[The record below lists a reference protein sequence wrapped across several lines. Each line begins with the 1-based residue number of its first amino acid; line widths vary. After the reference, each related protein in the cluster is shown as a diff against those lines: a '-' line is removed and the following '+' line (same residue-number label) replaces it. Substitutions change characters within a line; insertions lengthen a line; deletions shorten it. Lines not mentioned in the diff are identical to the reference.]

1 MGYNMKRGAAPKF
14 KELGS
19 SPAKVDLTK
28 KTGLGPMAGGRTNR
42 ELVKDDDDQSREA
55 TEDAMGVD
63 TNIKMPKIMK
73 DGAKNKTVQQ
83 DQDWNVKDWEDK
95 SDPDKG

>member
-1 MGYNMKRGAAPKF
+1 MKRGAAPKY

-28 KTGLGPMAGGRTNR
+28 KTGSGPTERLNR

-55 TEDAMGVD
+55 AEEQRF
-63 TNIKMPKIMK
+63 K
-73 DGAKNKTVQQ
+73 DLR
-83 DQDWNVKDWEDK
+83 EY
-95 SDPDKG
+95 SDLEKYDDDRG